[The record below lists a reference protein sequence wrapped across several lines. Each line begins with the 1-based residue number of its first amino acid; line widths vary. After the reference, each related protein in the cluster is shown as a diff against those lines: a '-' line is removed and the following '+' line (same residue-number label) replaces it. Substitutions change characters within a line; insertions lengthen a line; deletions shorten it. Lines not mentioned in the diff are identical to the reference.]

1 MSAHRPG
8 AAGSSPVRGRQWS
21 GFWFVA
27 PFLLLYLAF
36 LVVPL
41 LLGLKMSLTNQ
52 SITGAGSDAWVGLD
66 NYTELLGDP
75 AVWRSLWN
83 TLVFTLLSTPPL
95 VAIGLGLAL
104 LTHRKL
110 PAAWLFR
117 LAFFAPYLLPVSVVV
132 LIWTWLYQPGFG
144 LINDTLAWLGLG
156 EVGWLSD
163 NGVLMVSIVVTTV
176 WWTAGFNYLLYL
188 AGLQEVPR
196 ELHEAAALDGAGGWA
211 RLRSITLPLLRRTHV
226 LVLVLQI
233 LASLKVFDQVYL
245 LTGGTNPE
253 VRSIVQYIYESGF
266 TKFRVGYAAAI
277 SYLFFALIV
286 LLAVV
291 QFRILRARQERLS

>member
-1 MSAHRPG
+1 MSRA
-8 AAGSSPVRGRQWS
+8 VRGREWS

-41 LLGLKMSLTNQ
+41 LLGVKMSFTNQ

-66 NYTELLGDP
+66 NYAELFGDP

-104 LTHRKL
+104 LTHRRL

-117 LAFFAPYLLPVSVVV
+117 LAFFAPYVLPVSVVV
-132 LIWTWLYQPGFG
+132 LIWMWLYQPGFG
-144 LINDTLAWLGLG
+144 LINDTLTWLGLG

-163 NGVLMVSIVVTTV
+163 NDVLMVSVVITTV
-176 WWTAGFNYLLYL
+176 WWTVGFNYLLYL
-188 AGLQEVPR
+188 AGLQEIPR
-196 ELHEAAALDGAGGWA
+196 ELYEAGALDGTTAWS
-211 RLRSITLPLLRRTHV
+211 RLRWLTLPLLRRTHV

-266 TKFRVGYAAAI
+266 TNFRVGYASAI

-286 LLAVV
+286 ALAVL
-291 QFRILRARQERLS
+291 QFRILRARAERTS

>member
-1 MSAHRPG
+1 M
-8 AAGSSPVRGRQWS
+8 RGRQWS

-36 LVVPL
+36 LVLPL
-41 LLGLKMSLTNQ
+41 LLGLKMSFTNQ
-52 SITGAGSDAWVGLD
+52 SITGAGSDAWVGFG
-66 NYTELLGDP
+66 NYTELFGDP

-117 LAFFAPYLLPVSVVV
+117 LAFFAPYVLPVSVVV

-144 LINDTLAWLGLG
+144 LINDTLVWLGLG

-266 TKFRVGYAAAI
+266 TNFRVGYAAAI
-277 SYLFFALIV
+277 SYLFFALIL

-291 QFRILRARQERLS
+291 QFRILRARQERIT

>member
-1 MSAHRPG
+1 MSRA
-8 AAGSSPVRGRQWS
+8 VRGREWS

-27 PFLLLYLAF
+27 PFLVLYLAF
-36 LVVPL
+36 LVAPL
-41 LLGLKMSLTNQ
+41 LLGVKMSFTNQ

-66 NYTELLGDP
+66 NYAELFGDP

-83 TLVFTLLSTPPL
+83 TLVFTALSTPPL

-117 LAFFAPYLLPVSVVV
+117 LAFFAPYVLPVSVVV
-132 LIWTWLYQPGFG
+132 LIWMWLYQPGFG
-144 LINDTLAWLGLG
+144 LINDTLSWLGLG

-163 NGVLMVSIVVTTV
+163 NDVLMVSVVLTTV
-176 WWTAGFNYLLYL
+176 WWTVGFNYLLYL
-188 AGLQEVPR
+188 AGLGEIPR
-196 ELHEAAALDGAGGWA
+196 ELYEAGALDGTTGWS
-211 RLRSITLPLLRRTHV
+211 RLRWLTLPLLRRTHV

-266 TKFRVGYAAAI
+266 TNFRVGYASAI

-286 LLAVV
+286 ALAVL
-291 QFRILRARQERLS
+291 QFRILRARGERTS

>member
-1 MSAHRPG
+1 MNRT
-8 AAGSSPVRGRQWS
+8 VRGREWS

-27 PFLLLYLAF
+27 PFLVLYLAF

-41 LLGLKMSLTNQ
+41 LLGVKMSFTNQ

-66 NYTELLGDP
+66 NYAELFGDP

-83 TLVFTLLSTPPL
+83 TLVFTVLSTPPL

-117 LAFFAPYLLPVSVVV
+117 LAFFAPYVLPVSVVV
-132 LIWTWLYQPGFG
+132 LIWMWLYQPGFG
-144 LINDTLAWLGLG
+144 LINDTLSWLGLG

-163 NGVLMVSIVVTTV
+163 NDVLMVSIVLTTV
-176 WWTAGFNYLLYL
+176 WWTVGFNYLLYL
-188 AGLQEVPR
+188 AGLGEIPR
-196 ELHEAAALDGAGGWA
+196 ELYEAGALDGTTGWS
-211 RLRSITLPLLRRTHV
+211 RLRWLTLPLLRRTHV

-266 TKFRVGYAAAI
+266 TNFRVGYASAI
-277 SYLFFALIV
+277 SYLFFTLIV
-286 LLAVV
+286 ALAVL
-291 QFRILRARQERLS
+291 QFRIQRARAERTS